1 MNKPQ
6 DFDQYWKKVE
16 DELASIQPAA
26 ERTELHLRSAPEA
39 KVYGL
44 KLTSLDHY
52 RIFAYFC
59 VPSGKGPFPV
69 IYRLPNYGSVVHIP
83 PFEERCKYIS
93 VALCHRGQRLSDQPF
108 AAKYPG
114 LLTSGID
121 SKRNYIYRSIVA
133 DCLRVMD
140 YLVSCD
146 DVDSQ
151 KISLVGGDLALFTAA
166 LRDSASVLFYTPSLF
181 YKALHKATAT
191 QNYPLEEFNDY
202 LRSFP
207 ESIDQISQTLAYFEP
222 MNFASRVKSEVM
234 LMEESEGDAN
244 DLAVSFARE
253 IERSGSK
260 HSSYKDGVVLAEWL
274 SKKLQTGETL
284 VPMHWRLPSAE
295 QLKSKQ

>member
-6 DFDQYWKKVE
+6 DFDQYWNKVE

-26 ERTELHLRSAPEA
+26 ERTEFHLRSAPEA

-108 AAKYPG
+108 ASKYPG

-121 SKRNYIYRSIVA
+121 SQRNYIYRSIVA

-207 ESIDQISQTLAYFEP
+207 QSINQISQTLAYFEP

-284 VPMHWRLPSAE
+284 VPMHWR
-295 QLKSKQ
+295 

>member
-83 PFEERCKYIS
+83 TFEERCKYIS

-207 ESIDQISQTLAYFEP
+207 QSLNQISQTLAYFEP
-222 MNFASRVKSEVM
+222 MNFASRVESEVM

-284 VPMHWRLPSAE
+284 VPMHWR
-295 QLKSKQ
+295 

>member
-244 DLAVSFARE
+244 DLAVSLERE

-284 VPMHWRLPSAE
+284 VPMHWR
-295 QLKSKQ
+295 

>member
-121 SKRNYIYRSIVA
+121 SKLNYIYRSIVA

-166 LRDSASVLFYTPSLF
+166 LRDSASVLFYTPSMF

-207 ESIDQISQTLAYFEP
+207 QSINQISQTLAYFEP

-234 LMEESEGDAN
+234 LMEESEGDGN

-284 VPMHWRLPSAE
+284 VPMHWR
-295 QLKSKQ
+295 

>member
-121 SKRNYIYRSIVA
+121 SKQNYIYRSIVA

-151 KISLVGGDLALFTAA
+151 KISLVGGDLALITAA

-284 VPMHWRLPSAE
+284 VPMHWR
-295 QLKSKQ
+295 

>member
-121 SKRNYIYRSIVA
+121 SQLNYIYRSIVA

-244 DLAVSFARE
+244 DLAVSFERE

-284 VPMHWRLPSAE
+284 VPMHWR
-295 QLKSKQ
+295 

>member
-121 SKRNYIYRSIVA
+121 SKLNYIYRSIVA

-166 LRDSASVLFYTPSLF
+166 LRDSASVLFYTPSMF

-207 ESIDQISQTLAYFEP
+207 QSINQISQTLAYFEP

-253 IERSGSK
+253 IERSGSE
-260 HSSYKDGVVLAEWL
+260 HSSYKDGVVLAAWL

-284 VPMHWRLPSAE
+284 VPMHWR
-295 QLKSKQ
+295 

>member
-121 SKRNYIYRSIVA
+121 SKLNYIYRSIVA

-222 MNFASRVKSEVM
+222 MNFASQVKSEVM

-244 DLAVSFARE
+244 DLEVSFARD

-284 VPMHWRLPSAE
+284 VPMHWR
-295 QLKSKQ
+295 

>member
-121 SKRNYIYRSIVA
+121 SKQNYIYRSIVA

-284 VPMHWRLPSAE
+284 VPMHWR
-295 QLKSKQ
+295 

>member
-121 SKRNYIYRSIVA
+121 SKLNYIYRSIVA

-207 ESIDQISQTLAYFEP
+207 ESINQISQTLAYFEP

-244 DLAVSFARE
+244 DLAMSFERE

-284 VPMHWRLPSAE
+284 VPMHWR
-295 QLKSKQ
+295 

>member
-16 DELASIQPAA
+16 DELASIQPSA

-121 SKRNYIYRSIVA
+121 SQRNYIYRSIVA

-181 YKALHKATAT
+181 YKALHKANAT

-244 DLAVSFARE
+244 DLAVSFARD

-260 HSSYKDGVVLAEWL
+260 HSSYQDGVVLAEWL

-284 VPMHWRLPSAE
+284 VPMHWR
-295 QLKSKQ
+295 

>member
-121 SKRNYIYRSIVA
+121 SKQNYIYRSIVA

-244 DLAVSFARE
+244 DLALSFARE

-284 VPMHWRLPSAE
+284 VPMHWR
-295 QLKSKQ
+295 

>member
-121 SKRNYIYRSIVA
+121 SKRSYIYRSIVA

-151 KISLVGGDLALFTAA
+151 KISIVGGDLALFTAA

-181 YKALHKATAT
+181 YKALHKAKAT

-253 IERSGSK
+253 IERCGSK

-284 VPMHWRLPSAE
+284 VPMHWR
-295 QLKSKQ
+295 

>member
-121 SKRNYIYRSIVA
+121 SQLNYIYRSIVA

-222 MNFASRVKSEVM
+222 INFASRVKSEVM

-284 VPMHWRLPSAE
+284 VPMHWR
-295 QLKSKQ
+295 

>member
-207 ESIDQISQTLAYFEP
+207 QSINQISQTLAYFEP

-284 VPMHWRLPSAE
+284 VPMHWR
-295 QLKSKQ
+295 

>member
-1 MNKPQ
+1 MSKPQ

-16 DELASIQPAA
+16 DELASIEPAA

-83 PFEERCKYIS
+83 PFEERCKYVS

-121 SKRNYIYRSIVA
+121 SKQNYIYRSIVA
-133 DCLRVMD
+133 DCLRIMD
-140 YLVSCD
+140 YLVTCD

-166 LRDSASVLFYTPSLF
+166 LRDSTSVLFYTPSLF
-181 YKALHKATAT
+181 YKALHKAKAT

-207 ESIDQISQTLAYFEP
+207 QSLNQISQTLAYFEP
-222 MNFASRVKSEVM
+222 MNFASRVESEVM

-253 IERSGSK
+253 IERSDSK
-260 HSSYKDGVVLAEWL
+260 HSSFRDGVVLAEWL

-284 VPMHWRLPSAE
+284 VPMHWR
-295 QLKSKQ
+295 

>member
-1 MNKPQ
+1 MNKPK

-284 VPMHWRLPSAE
+284 VPMHWR
-295 QLKSKQ
+295 

>member
-16 DELASIQPAA
+16 DELASIQPSA

-121 SKRNYIYRSIVA
+121 SQRNYIYRSIVA

-181 YKALHKATAT
+181 YKALHKAKTT

-284 VPMHWRLPSAE
+284 VPMHWR
-295 QLKSKQ
+295 

>member
-44 KLTSLDHY
+44 KLTSMNHY

-93 VALCHRGQRLSDQPF
+93 VALCHRGQGLSDQPF

-244 DLAVSFARE
+244 DLAISFARD

-284 VPMHWRLPSAE
+284 VPMHWR
-295 QLKSKQ
+295 

>member
-151 KISLVGGDLALFTAA
+151 KISLVGGDLALITAA

-181 YKALHKATAT
+181 YKALHKAKAT

-207 ESIDQISQTLAYFEP
+207 QSINQISQTLAYFEP

-284 VPMHWRLPSAE
+284 VPMHWRKPSAE

>member
-121 SKRNYIYRSIVA
+121 SQRNYIYRSIVA

-244 DLAVSFARE
+244 DLAVSFASK

-284 VPMHWRLPSAE
+284 VPMHWR
-295 QLKSKQ
+295 

>member
-1 MNKPQ
+1 MCIR
-6 DFDQYWKKVE
+6 D
-16 DELASIQPAA
+16 
-26 ERTELHLRSAPEA
+26 R
-39 KVYGL
+39 
-44 KLTSLDHY
+44 
-52 RIFAYFC
+52 
-59 VPSGKGPFPV
+59 
-69 IYRLPNYGSVVHIP
+69 
-83 PFEERCKYIS
+83 
-93 VALCHRGQRLSDQPF
+93 
-108 AAKYPG
+108 
-114 LLTSGID
+114 LTSGID
-121 SKRNYIYRSIVA
+121 SKLNYIYRSIVA

-166 LRDSASVLFYTPSLF
+166 LRDSTSVLFYTPSLF
-181 YKALHKATAT
+181 YKALHKAKAT

-207 ESIDQISQTLAYFEP
+207 QSINQISQTLAYFEP

-244 DLAVSFARE
+244 DLAVSFERD

-274 SKKLQTGETL
+274 SKKLQTGEIL
-284 VPMHWRLPSAE
+284 VPMHWR
-295 QLKSKQ
+295 

>member
-93 VALCHRGQRLSDQPF
+93 VALCHRGQRLSDHPF

-121 SKRNYIYRSIVA
+121 SKQNYIYRSIVA

-140 YLVSCD
+140 YLVTCD

-166 LRDSASVLFYTPSLF
+166 LRDSTSVLFYTPSLF
-181 YKALHKATAT
+181 YKALHKAKAT

-207 ESIDQISQTLAYFEP
+207 QSINQISQTLAYFEP

-244 DLAVSFARE
+244 DLAVSFSRE

-284 VPMHWRLPSAE
+284 VPMHWR
-295 QLKSKQ
+295 

>member
-121 SKRNYIYRSIVA
+121 SQRNYIYRSIVA

-140 YLVSCD
+140 NLVSCD

-166 LRDSASVLFYTPSLF
+166 LRDSASVLFYIPSLF

-244 DLAVSFARE
+244 DLAVSFEKE

-284 VPMHWRLPSAE
+284 VPMHWR
-295 QLKSKQ
+295 

>member
-16 DELASIQPAA
+16 DELALIQPAA
-26 ERTELHLRSAPEA
+26 ERTVLHLRSALEA

-121 SKRNYIYRSIVA
+121 SKLNYIYRSIVA

-207 ESIDQISQTLAYFEP
+207 QSINQISQTLAYFEP

-274 SKKLQTGETL
+274 SKKLKTGETL
-284 VPMHWRLPSAE
+284 VPMHWR
-295 QLKSKQ
+295 

>member
-16 DELASIQPAA
+16 DELASIQPSA

-121 SKRNYIYRSIVA
+121 SQRNYIYRSIVA

-244 DLAVSFARE
+244 DLAVSFARD

-284 VPMHWRLPSAE
+284 VPMHWR
-295 QLKSKQ
+295 

>member
-16 DELASIQPAA
+16 DELASIQPAP
-26 ERTELHLRSAPEA
+26 ERTELQLRSAPEA

-121 SKRNYIYRSIVA
+121 SQRNYIYRSIVA
-133 DCLRVMD
+133 DCLRVVD

-146 DVDSQ
+146 DVDSK

-284 VPMHWRLPSAE
+284 VPMHWR
-295 QLKSKQ
+295 

>member
-121 SKRNYIYRSIVA
+121 SKQNYIYRSIVA

-181 YKALHKATAT
+181 YKALHKAKAT

-207 ESIDQISQTLAYFEP
+207 QSINQISQTLAYFEP

-244 DLAVSFARE
+244 DLAVSFERE

-284 VPMHWRLPSAE
+284 VPMHWR
-295 QLKSKQ
+295 

>member
-121 SKRNYIYRSIVA
+121 SQRNYIYRSIVA

-181 YKALHKATAT
+181 YKALHKAKVT

-284 VPMHWRLPSAE
+284 VPMHWR
-295 QLKSKQ
+295 

>member
-121 SKRNYIYRSIVA
+121 SKQNYIYRSIVA

-234 LMEESEGDAN
+234 LMEESECDAN

-274 SKKLQTGETL
+274 SKKLQTGEIL
-284 VPMHWRLPSAE
+284 VPMHWR
-295 QLKSKQ
+295 

>member
-140 YLVSCD
+140 YLLSCD

-284 VPMHWRLPSAE
+284 VPMHWR
-295 QLKSKQ
+295 

>member
-26 ERTELHLRSAPEA
+26 ERNEIHLRSAPDA

-108 AAKYPG
+108 ATKYPG

-121 SKRNYIYRSIVA
+121 SQRNYIYRSIVA

-140 YLVSCD
+140 YLVSSD
-146 DVDSQ
+146 DVDPQ

-244 DLAVSFARE
+244 DLAVSFSRE

-284 VPMHWRLPSAE
+284 VPMHWR
-295 QLKSKQ
+295 

>member
-121 SKRNYIYRSIVA
+121 SKLNYIYRSIVA

-166 LRDSASVLFYTPSLF
+166 LRDSASVLFYTPSMF

-207 ESIDQISQTLAYFEP
+207 QSINQISQTLAYFEP

-253 IERSGSK
+253 IERSGSE

-284 VPMHWRLPSAE
+284 VPMHWR
-295 QLKSKQ
+295 

>member
-121 SKRNYIYRSIVA
+121 SKLNYIYRSIVA

-166 LRDSASVLFYTPSLF
+166 LRDSASVLFYTPSMF

-207 ESIDQISQTLAYFEP
+207 QSINQISQTLAYFEP

-244 DLAVSFARE
+244 DLAVSFSKE
-253 IERSGSK
+253 IERSGSE
-260 HSSYKDGVVLAEWL
+260 HSSYKDGVVLAAWL
-274 SKKLQTGETL
+274 SKKLQTGEIL
-284 VPMHWRLPSAE
+284 VPMHWR
-295 QLKSKQ
+295 

>member
-121 SKRNYIYRSIVA
+121 SQRNYIYRSIVA

-181 YKALHKATAT
+181 YKALHKATAS

-202 LRSFP
+202 LRSSP
-207 ESIDQISQTLAYFEP
+207 ESIDRISQTLAYFEP

-253 IERSGSK
+253 IERSGHLHLLSNQQNDQRAGGPGQRS
-260 HSSYKDGVVLAEWL
+260 HRVLPRA
-274 SKKLQTGETL
+274 SQ
-284 VPMHWRLPSAE
+284 A
-295 QLKSKQ
+295 

>member
-121 SKRNYIYRSIVA
+121 SQLNYIYRSIVA

-260 HSSYKDGVVLAEWL
+260 HSSYKDGLVLAEWL

-284 VPMHWRLPSAE
+284 VPMHWR
-295 QLKSKQ
+295 

>member
-1 MNKPQ
+1 MHKPQ

-121 SKRNYIYRSIVA
+121 SQRNYIYRSIVA

-146 DVDSQ
+146 DVDTQ

-202 LRSFP
+202 LRSHP

-284 VPMHWRLPSAE
+284 VPMHWR
-295 QLKSKQ
+295 

>member
-83 PFEERCKYIS
+83 PFEELCKYIS

-121 SKRNYIYRSIVA
+121 SQRNYIYRSIVA

-284 VPMHWRLPSAE
+284 VPMHWR
-295 QLKSKQ
+295 